1 MAYKQV
7 RLGDYFKFEKGLG
20 YKGEFL
26 VEESSVGLVG
36 IDSQVPGGGYKE
48 NSEKPYS
55 GPYKPEHVVDSGD
68 VIVAATDITQD
79 GSVLGSTFM
88 IPEST
93 RYETLIYSGDVMKA
107 IPLKPDEFSLEY
119 FYNLY
124 RVEKYREKVAYGDTG
139 TTVRRLSEDGIC
151 EQLVPLP
158 DLPTQQAINE
168 IIAIFDQQ
176 IANNKALSK
185 SLETLAQAIFK
196 SWFID
201 FDPVHA
207 KNKGEKPFGMDDA
220 TAALFPSTFE
230 KSDIGNIPKGW
241 QYGPVGELISLQG
254 GFAFKSSSWTN
265 GGVPV
270 IKIGSVK
277 PGFVSLKECSYVSQ
291 ELANTIANIYKL
303 PRGSLVIGLSGY
315 VGEVGLVPKH
325 NPVPL
330 LNQRVA
336 RISPNSPDKGIPF
349 TYCLAR
355 DPMFKRDVENAANG
369 SAQQNVSTSQ
379 IRAILRPIPTDP
391 IILRFNST
399 FEKVFEQIIA
409 KEDENQELTKLRDTL
424 LPLLINGELEI
435 PSEMNA
441 S

>member
-26 VEESSVGLVG
+26 VEESGVGLVG

-93 RYETLIYSGDVMKA
+93 NYETLIYSGDVMKA

-124 RVEKYREKVAYGDTG
+124 RVEKYREKMAYGDTG

-185 SLETLAQAIFK
+185 SLEMLAQAMFK

-201 FDPVHA
+201 FEPVHA
-207 KNKGEKPFGMDDA
+207 KSNGEKPFGMDDA
-220 TAALFPSTFE
+220 TAAIFPSTFE
-230 KSDIGNIPKGW
+230 KAEIGDIPKGW
-241 QYGPVGELISLQG
+241 EVKSLDEICVYLNGLALQK
-254 GFAFKSSSWTN
+254 FPPKSDDHWL
-265 GGVPV
+265 PV
-270 IKIGSVK
+270 IKIAQLKSGNVSKADKASPDIKPQYIVQNGDILFSWSATLEVEHWVSGPGALNQHLFKVTGSQVPNWLAYLFTK
-277 PGFVSLKECSYVSQ
+277 NSLPTFR
-291 ELANTIANIYKL
+291 AIASEKATSMGHIQ
-303 PRGSLVIGLSGY
+303 RGHLTSERYAVPSEDFISHMEQIFHPIIEQKIQNLVENSRLESARRNLLDGLISGQ
-315 VGEVGLVPKH
+315 LSVPKE
-325 NPVPL
+325 
-330 LNQRVA
+330 
-336 RISPNSPDKGIPF
+336 
-349 TYCLAR
+349 
-355 DPMFKRDVENAANG
+355 M
-369 SAQQNVSTSQ
+369 
-379 IRAILRPIPTDP
+379 
-391 IILRFNST
+391 
-399 FEKVFEQIIA
+399 IA
-409 KEDENQELTKLRDTL
+409 
-424 LPLLINGELEI
+424 
-435 PSEMNA
+435 S
-441 S
+441 

>member
-1 MAYKQV
+1 MAFKQV

-55 GPYKPEHVVDSGD
+55 GPYKPEHIVDVGD

-79 GSVLGSTFM
+79 GSVLGSTLM

-93 RYETLIYSGDVMKA
+93 NYETLIYSGDVMKA

-124 RVEKYREKVAYGDTG
+124 RVKKYRTKVAYGDTG

-158 DLPTQQAINE
+158 DLPTQIAINE
-168 IIAIFDQQ
+168 IISLIDQQ
-176 IANNKALSK
+176 IANNKALSQN
-185 SLETLAQAIFK
+185 LERLAQSVFK

-207 KNKGEKPFGMDDA
+207 KKNGEKPIGMDA
-220 TAALFPSTFE
+220 ETAKLFPDSFV
-230 KSDIGNIPKGW
+230 KSELGVIPKGW
-241 QYGPVGELISLQG
+241 QVKSVSEILERTKNRPLPASTEITRFGKTPVLEQGDSILAGFIKDKPSVIATSTAPKFIFGDHTCRMKILTKSFSVMPNTIVLNGKDIDSYWAYCATYKLQQFESYRRHWMELAVRKISVPSQEVAIAFGLFVSSLYEQKDELLFQNLELEKSISL
-254 GFAFKSSSWTN
+254 
-265 GGVPV
+265 
-270 IKIGSVK
+270 
-277 PGFVSLKECSYVSQ
+277 L
-291 ELANTIANIYKL
+291 L
-303 PRGSLVIGLSGY
+303 PHFIDGSLTV
-315 VGEVGLVPKH
+315 
-325 NPVPL
+325 
-330 LNQRVA
+330 
-336 RISPNSPDKGIPF
+336 
-349 TYCLAR
+349 
-355 DPMFKRDVENAANG
+355 
-369 SAQQNVSTSQ
+369 
-379 IRAILRPIPTDP
+379 
-391 IILRFNST
+391 
-399 FEKVFEQIIA
+399 
-409 KEDENQELTKLRDTL
+409 
-424 LPLLINGELEI
+424 
-435 PSEMNA
+435 PSELVA